1 MSEVTT
7 TIRRK
12 VRGKSKIPALVHVN
26 IRLPIEVLEFYKRNY
41 PSYTGGMREVL
52 CLHASEVLN
61 QQKEQ
66 S

>member
-7 TIRRK
+7 KRR
-12 VRGKSKIPALVHVN
+12 RGKGKTPALVHVN
-26 IRLPIEVLEFYKRNY
+26 VRLPAEVLDFYKRNY